1 MNPAPDEPAPF
12 RRIYQLMA
20 GLAVAGLVACA
31 FWKGVQGALSFAC
44 GGVISVASFWSLQQ
58 AGPVLAGKAG
68 NLRIFFL
75 SFRLLLLF
83 AFAYAIL
90 NIYEG
95 FLPATACGLLL
106 SVTAITLEAVFQ
118 LIYARA

>member
-1 MNPAPDEPAPF
+1 MIALAAAGIAGCWVWKGF
-12 RRIYQLMA
+12 RGSA
-20 GLAVAGLVACA
+20 SFVAG
-31 FWKGVQGALSFAC
+31 GA
-44 GGVISVASFWSLQQ
+44 ISVASFWSLQQ
-58 AGPVLAGKAG
+58 VGPVLTGKAG
-68 NLRIFFL
+68 GARVVFL

-106 SVTAITLEAVFQ
+106 SVTAITLEAVYQ